1 MKITSTIKK
10 PSILY
15 VSTFEEEVYL
25 IQESERDYKQNWWMD
40 AREAYIK
47 GLDFINNLK

>member
-1 MKITSTIKK
+1 MTTTSTIKK
-10 PSILY
+10 PSILH

-25 IQESERDYKQNWWMD
+25 IQESERIWGEMD

-47 GLDFINNLK
+47 GLDFINNLKI